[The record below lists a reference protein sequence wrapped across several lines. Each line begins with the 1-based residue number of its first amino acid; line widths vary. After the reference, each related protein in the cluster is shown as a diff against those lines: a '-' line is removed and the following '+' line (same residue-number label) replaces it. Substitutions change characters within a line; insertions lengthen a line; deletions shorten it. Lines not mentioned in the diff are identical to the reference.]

1 MVAGVS
7 LAFSWLTVLP
17 VSVRHV
23 DRTVAGA
30 AISVA
35 PLVGVVLGGAG
46 AGLLLLLGLA
56 GVGGLLAGFLV
67 VAFLALAT
75 RGMHLD
81 GLADTADGLGSYR
94 DPERALAIMRE
105 GPVGPFGVVAL
116 VLVLGVQAAAVNGWP
131 AVILAVAVG
140 RVAFVLCCHGV
151 PAARP
156 EGLGALVAGTQQL
169 GAPVFWTIAVLLL
182 SPLADIAH
190 PYRGPVAVVLA
201 TGLVL
206 LLVHHVQ
213 KRLGGITGDVLG
225 AASELA
231 TTVVLVVLN

>member
-1 MVAGVS
+1 MLAGVR

-17 VSVRHV
+17 LRVRHV
-23 DRTVAGA
+23 DRDVAGT
-30 AISVA
+30 AITVA
-35 PLVGVVLGGAG
+35 PLVGLVLGGAA
-46 AGLLLLLGLA
+46 AGLLLLLDL
-56 GVGGLLAGFLV
+56 VGIDGLLAGFLV
-67 VAFLALAT
+67 VGFLALAT

-94 DPERALAIMRE
+94 GAERALAIMRE

-116 VLVLGVQAAAVNGWP
+116 VLTLCVQAAAINDWP
-131 AVILAVAVG
+131 EVILAVTTG
-140 RVAFVLCCHGV
+140 RVAFVVCCHGV

-156 EGLGALVAGTQQL
+156 EGLGALVAGTQPV
-169 GAPVFWTIAVLLL
+169 GAPVFWLIGLLL
-182 SPLADIAH
+182 CSPLGDIAH
-190 PYRGPVAVVLA
+190 PYKGPVAIALA

-206 LLVHHVQ
+206 LVIQHVQ

-231 TTVVLVVLN
+231 TTTVLVVVS

>member
-1 MVAGVS
+1 MLAGLR

-17 VSVRHV
+17 ARVGPVEP
-23 DRTVAGA
+23 A
-30 AISVA
+30 APSTAITLA
-35 PLVGVVLGGAG
+35 PIVGLVLGSAA
-46 AGLLLLLGLA
+46 AGLLLLLDLA
-56 GVGGLLAGFLV
+56 GIGGLLAGFLV
-67 VAFLALAT
+67 VAFLALIT

-81 GLADTADGLGSYR
+81 GLADTADGLGSYAEP
-94 DPERALAIMRE
+94 DRALAIMRE
-105 GPVGPFGVVAL
+105 GPVGPFGVVVL
-116 VLVLGVQAAAVNGWP
+116 VLVLGTQAAAIGDWP
-131 AVILAVAVG
+131 ELILAVTTG

-156 EGLGALVAGTQQL
+156 DGLGALVANTQSL
-169 GAPVFWTIAVLLL
+169 AAPVCWLIGLLLL

-190 PYRGPVAVVLA
+190 PYKGPVAIVLT

-206 LLVHHVQ
+206 LLTRHVR

-231 TTVVLVVLN
+231 TTVVLVVLS

>member
-1 MVAGVS
+1 MLAGLR

-17 VSVRHV
+17 ARVGP
-23 DRTVAGA
+23 VAPTTPGA
-30 AISVA
+30 AIAVA
-35 PLVGVVLGGAG
+35 PIVGLVLGGAA
-46 AGLLLLLGLA
+46 AGLLLLLDLA
-56 GVGGLLAGFLV
+56 GIGGLLAGILV

-81 GLADTADGLGSYR
+81 GLADTADGLGSYTQ
-94 DPERALAIMRE
+94 PERALAIMRE
-105 GPVGPFGVVAL
+105 GPVGPFGVVTL
-116 VLVLGVQAAAVNGWP
+116 VLVLGTQAAAIHEWP
-131 AVILAVAVG
+131 ALILAVTTG

-156 EGLGALVAGTQQL
+156 DGLGALVAGTQPL
-169 GAPVFWTIAVLLL
+169 AAPVFWLIGLLLL

-190 PYRGPVAVVLA
+190 PYRGPVAIVLA

-206 LLVHHVQ
+206 LLLQHVQ
-213 KRLGGITGDVLG
+213 KRLKGITGDVLG

>member
-1 MVAGVS
+1 MLAGVR

-17 VSVRHV
+17 MRVGHV

-30 AISVA
+30 AITSA
-35 PLVGVVLGGAG
+35 PLVGLVLGGAA
-46 AGLLLLLGLA
+46 AGLLLLLDLA
-56 GVGGLLAGFLV
+56 GIEGLLAGFLV
-67 VAFLALAT
+67 VAFLALVT

-94 DPERALAIMRE
+94 GADRAFAIMRE

-116 VLVLGVQAAAVNGWP
+116 VLTLGIQAAAIGDWP
-131 AVILAVAVG
+131 ELILAVTAG
-140 RVAFVLCCHGV
+140 RVAIVMCCHGV
-151 PAARP
+151 PPARP
-156 EGLGALVAGTQQL
+156 DGLGALVAGTQTV
-169 GAPVFWTIAVLLL
+169 GAPVLWLIGLLL
-182 SPLADIAH
+182 TSPLADIAH
-190 PYRGPVAVVLA
+190 PYKGPVAIALA

-206 LLVHHVQ
+206 LVIQHVQ

-231 TTVVLVVLN
+231 TTVVLVVVS